1 MAKSKRKS
9 SKTKVTRDSMTT
21 EIISI
26 IFVAVSIF
34 FLISMWSDKG
44 GALGSVIKNVFL
56 GIFSFAAYILPLLFI
71 AIGTNLII
79 EKRIVKYR
87 YIYISLSIIILS
99 LCGAINFFTPIA
111 QGTLGEMIS
120 KLYTNGQIN
129 VGGGVIS
136 GLIDTLLRNLIG
148 DGALIVYIAVILICL
163 TVTFKFS
170 ISKFLTG
177 HLEKIK
183 ENAKAKKEKKE
194 AEKAEKKDKK
204 KTDDIPVFTSS
215 KDEEDEE
222 KGENYIVIP
231 EHEDIEIGPD
241 MVIQE
246 PEAPVEE
253 NIDTVIEADNQV
265 ALDIKPANIEEFV
278 PENENTYIENYEF
291 PDIELLKPNKK
302 SGKSGKENDIKNNA
316 RKLVDTL
323 ASFGVQAQILQVS
336 KGPAIT
342 RYELQPMAGV
352 KVSKIVNLADDI
364 ALNLAAPTVRIEAPI
379 PGKAAIGI
387 ELPNPDVDM
396 VSMREVIDTDEF
408 RNHPSKLAVALGK
421 DISGSPII
429 IDLAKMPH
437 LLIAGATG
445 SGKSVCINSIIT
457 SIMYKA
463 NPNEV
468 KLLLI
473 DPKVV
478 ELSVYNG
485 IPHLD
490 TPVVTKAKRA
500 AGALSWAVTEMMRR
514 YEQFSE
520 TKVRDIKGYNAV
532 MAEKGYPL
540 MPQVVIIIDELAD
553 LMMVAPNEVEDSIC
567 RLAQLARAAGMHLV
581 IATQRPSVNVITGI
595 IKANIPSRIAFSVS
609 SQVDSRTILDMAGAE
624 KLLGRGDMLYHPMG
638 SSKPKRI
645 QGAFVSDG
653 EVENIVTFV
662 KKSAIARYNNDIIEH
677 IEREA
682 QTDAQKEAQD
692 NPGDC
697 DELLSKAID
706 IIMEVGQASTS
717 MIQRKLSVGYARAGR
732 IMDQMEERGI
742 VGISQGSKPR
752 EILLT
757 REQYLELKANGD
769 QTAAPKTEAPAPKVE
784 IVPPAPMPKVE
795 EIPAEPEVVEETPT
809 PKPQTETNTSFGDD
823 YIEPIEY

>member
-1 MAKSKRKS
+1 MAKTKRKS
-9 SKTKVTRDSMTT
+9 TKSNIPQDNITT
-21 EIISI
+21 EITSI
-26 IFVAVSIF
+26 VFVAISIF

-44 GALGSVIKNVFL
+44 GALGSIIKNFFL
-56 GIFSFAAYILPLLFI
+56 GVFSFTSYLLPLLFI
-71 AIGTNLII
+71 AIGTNLVI

-87 YIYISLSIIILS
+87 YIYICVFVLSLSVCSIL
-99 LCGAINFFTPIA
+99 NFFTPIVK
-111 QGTLGEMIS
+111 GTLGEMIS
-120 KLYTNGQIN
+120 SLYINGQIH
-129 VGGGVIS
+129 VGGGVIC
-136 GLIDTLLRNLIG
+136 GLIDNLFRNIIG
-148 DGALIVYIAVILICL
+148 DGALIVYISSILISL
-163 TVTFKFS
+163 TIMFKFS
-170 ISKFLTG
+170 INDFLTNE
-177 HLEKIK
+177 LTKIK
-183 ENAKAKKEKKE
+183 ESASKKKETRKI
-194 AEKAEKKDKK
+194 EKINK
-204 KTDDIPVFTSS
+204 KTKKAIESFPVIGIDNDDE
-215 KDEEDEE
+215 KD
-222 KGENYIVIP
+222 ENYIVIP
-231 EHEDIEIGPD
+231 ENEDIEIGPD
-241 MVIQE
+241 MIIQE
-246 PEAPVEE
+246 DTTEVEDV
-253 NIDTVIEADNQV
+253 DTVIEPDNQV
-265 ALDIKPANIEEFV
+265 ALDIKNKGIEEFV
-278 PENENTYIENYEF
+278 PESQGTYIENYEF

-302 SGKSGKENDIKNNA
+302 TGKSGNDTIIQSNA

-323 ASFGVQAQILQVS
+323 ASFGVQAKILQVS
-336 KGPAIT
+336 RGPAIT

-387 ELPNPDVDM
+387 EIPNPDIDM
-396 VSMREVIDTDEF
+396 VAMREVIDTDEF

-421 DISGSPII
+421 DISGVPII

-514 YEQFSE
+514 YDQFSE

-532 MAEKGYPL
+532 MAEQGYPL

-595 IKANIPSRIAFSVS
+595 IKANIPSRVAFSVS

-645 QGAFVSDG
+645 QGAFVSDS
-653 EVENIVTFV
+653 EVESIVKAV
-662 KKSAIARYNNDIIEH
+662 KKSAIAQYNNDIVEH
-677 IEREA
+677 IERES
-682 QTDAQKEAQD
+682 QSDAQKEAQD

-697 DELLSKAID
+697 DELLPKAID
-706 IIMEVGQASTS
+706 IIMEIGQASTS

-742 VGISQGSKPR
+742 IGPSQGSKPR
-752 EILLT
+752 DILLT

-769 QTAAPKTEAPAPKVE
+769 QANAPKHEVQELQKEFVKKRTTENVE
-784 IVPPAPMPKVE
+784 LH
-795 EIPAEPEVVEETPT
+795 
-809 PKPQTETNTSFGDD
+809 QDDNSFGDD

>member
-1 MAKSKRKS
+1 MAKTKRKS
-9 SKTKVTRDSMTT
+9 SKSKVTQDSMTT
-21 EIISI
+21 EIVSI
-26 IFVAVSIF
+26 VFVAISIF

-44 GALGSVIKNVFL
+44 GALGSVIKNIFL
-56 GIFSFAAYILPLLFI
+56 GIFSISAYILPILFI

-79 EKRIVKYR
+79 EKKIVKYR
-87 YIYISLSIIILS
+87 YIYICISLITLS
-99 LCGAINFFTPIA
+99 VVAAYSFFSPLA
-111 QGTLGEMIS
+111 EGTLAEMVS
-120 KLYTNGQIN
+120 SLYINGQIHT
-129 VGGGVIS
+129 GGGVIA
-136 GLIDTLLRNLIG
+136 GLIDILLRNLIG
-148 DGALIVYIAVILICL
+148 DGALIVYIASILICL
-163 TVTFKFS
+163 TVMFRFS
-170 ISKFLTG
+170 INKFITG
-177 HLEKIK
+177 HLAQIK
-183 ENAKAKKEKKE
+183 EKAKEKKEKKE
-194 AEKAEKKDKK
+194 LEKINKKKKKDIE
-204 KTDDIPVFTSS
+204 DIPVIGTQA
-215 KDEEDEE
+215 EDEE
-222 KGENYIVIP
+222 EEKDENYIVIP

-241 MVIQE
+241 MVIE
-246 PEAPVEE
+246 ETDTSDGE

-265 ALDIKPANIEEFV
+265 ALDIRSKGVEEFV
-278 PENENTYIENYEF
+278 PENEYTYIENYEF

-302 SGKSGKENDIKNNA
+302 SGKSGKEQDIKNNA

-387 ELPNPDVDM
+387 EIPNPDIDM

-520 TKVRDIKGYNAV
+520 TKVRDIKGYNAA

-624 KLLGRGDMLYHPMG
+624 KLLGRGDMLYHPVG
-638 SSKPKRI
+638 NSKPKRI

-653 EVENIVTFV
+653 EVESIVKAV
-662 KKSAIARYNNDIIEH
+662 KKSAVAQYNNDIVEH

-682 QTDAQKEAQD
+682 RSDAQKEAQD
-692 NPGDC
+692 NPGEC
-697 DELLSKAID
+697 DELLTKAID
-706 IIMEVGQASTS
+706 IIMELGQASTS

-742 VGISQGSKPR
+742 VGPSQGSKPR
-752 EILLT
+752 DILLT

-769 QTAAPKTEAPAPKVE
+769 QTAVPKAEAPAPV
-784 IVPPAPMPKVE
+784 
-795 EIPAEPEVVEETPT
+795 AEPKPEPKPT
-809 PKPQTETNTSFGDD
+809 PKPEVKPEPKPAPPVQTPPQTSSSSFDDD

>member
-1 MAKSKRKS
+1 MAKTKKKS
-9 SKTKVTRDSMTT
+9 SKQKVTQNSLTP

-34 FLISMWSDKG
+34 FFISVFTDKG
-44 GALGSVIKNVFL
+44 GYLGSFIRNVFL
-56 GIFSFAAYILPLLFI
+56 GVFSYGAYVLPVLFI
-71 AIGTNLII
+71 AIGSNLMI

-87 YIYISLSIIILS
+87 YIYICISIITLS
-99 LCGAINFFTPIA
+99 VCAIAGYFTPLTGGTIA
-111 QGTLGEMIS
+111 QMVS
-120 KLYTNGQIN
+120 SLYINGQIHT
-129 VGGGVIS
+129 GGGVIA
-136 GLIDTLLRNLIG
+136 GLIDILLRNLIG
-148 DGALIVYIAVILICL
+148 GGALVVYIASILICL
-163 TVTFKFS
+163 TVMFKFS
-170 ISKFLTG
+170 ISAFIASNAQKM
-177 HLEKIK
+177 K
-183 ENAKAKKEKKE
+183 ENLQKKKERR
-194 AEKAEKKDKK
+194 EKKKDKK
-204 KTDDIPVFTSS
+204 KEKEEDKQNIDDIPIYYDS
-215 KDEEDEE
+215 EDER
-222 KGENYIVIP
+222 GENYIEIP
-231 EHEDIEIGPD
+231 ENEDIEIGPD
-241 MVIQE
+241 MVIE
-246 PEAPVEE
+246 EVDETPVEDV
-253 NIDTVIEADNQV
+253 DTVIEPDNQI
-265 ALDIKPANIEEFV
+265 ALDIQEKGGIEEFV
-278 PENENTYIENYEF
+278 PENENTYIYNYEF
-291 PDIELLKPNKK
+291 PDIELLKQNKK
-302 SGKSGKENDIKNNA
+302 GAKSAKDQDIIKNNA

-323 ASFGVQAQILQVS
+323 ASFGVQAQILHVS
-336 KGPAIT
+336 RGPAIT

-387 ELPNPDVDM
+387 EIPNPDIDM
-396 VSMREVIDTDEF
+396 VAMREVIDTEEF

-421 DISGSPII
+421 DISGSPVI

-514 YEQFSE
+514 YDQFSE

-532 MAEKGYPL
+532 MTEKGYPT

-653 EVENIVTFV
+653 EVESIVKFV
-662 KKSAIARYNNDIIEH
+662 KQSAVAQYNNDIIEH
-677 IEREA
+677 IERES
-682 QTDAQKEAQD
+682 QSDAQKEAQD

-697 DELLSKAID
+697 DELLTKAID
-706 IIMEVGQASTS
+706 IIMELGQASTS

-742 VGISQGSKPR
+742 VGPSQGSKPR
-752 EILLT
+752 EILIT

-769 QTAAPKTEAPAPKVE
+769 QTSSQKPQEAPSTPRAQESPATPKVQ
-784 IVPPAPMPKVE
+784 
-795 EIPAEPEVVEETPT
+795 TPS
-809 PKPQTETNTSFGDD
+809 PSDNSSGDEDSGSGNNSFGDG
-823 YIEPIEY
+823 YQEPIEY